1 MSILI
6 FRFDEEVLLFRSGLA
21 INYRCG
27 GRCWLE
33 LRHRAELDKIEN
45 ARFILISKQDMKLR
59 LIDYKGNELFSAS
72 VATGINAGNKEKVGD
87 MRTPEGVFQIADIQ
101 HSSDWKHDF
110 GDGKGEVS
118 GAYGDFFIRLAVP
131 GHKGIGI
138 HGTHLPETVGTRAS
152 EGCIRMNND
161 DLKQLV
167 SLIYP
172 PVTVVITPG
181 LEDERMNVM
190 STAAP

>member
-1 MSILI
+1 MISETE
-6 FRFDEEVLLFRSGLA
+6 RERS
-21 INYRCG
+21 
-27 GRCWLE
+27 
-33 LRHRAELDKIEN
+33 
-45 ARFILISKQDMKLR
+45 
-59 LIDYKGNELFSAS
+59 
-72 VATGINAGNKEKVGD
+72 
-87 MRTPEGVFQIADIQ
+87 AD
-101 HSSDWKHDF
+101 D
-110 GDGKGEVS
+110 
-118 GAYGDFFIRLAVP
+118 DFFIRLAVP

-181 LEDERMNVM
+181 PEDERMNAM
-190 STAAP
+190 STVVP

>member
-1 MSILI
+1 MRKYYCLGV
-6 FRFDEEVLLFRSGLA
+6 VLLLIICAVGA
-21 INYRCG
+21 V
-27 GRCWLE
+27 CWLE

-72 VATGINAGNKEKVGD
+72 VATGINAGNKEKAGD

-118 GAYGDFFIRLAVP
+118 G
-131 GHKGIGI
+131 
-138 HGTHLPETVGTRAS
+138 
-152 EGCIRMNND
+152 
-161 DLKQLV
+161 
-167 SLIYP
+167 
-172 PVTVVITPG
+172 
-181 LEDERMNVM
+181 
-190 STAAP
+190 

>member
-1 MSILI
+1 MRKFYCLGVALLLI
-6 FRFDEEVLLFRSGLA
+6 IGVAGA
-21 INYRCG
+21 V
-27 GRCWLE
+27 CWLE

-72 VATGINAGNKEKVGD
+72 VATGINASNKEKVGD